1 MRKLFFIVVCVIAN
15 LSTMAIA
22 QNSVSSIV
30 GEWCYRQEWQDEGH
44 TNFCNWVYVFT
55 SDGNAECRKELGTKG
70 MNNGYGVVEIWGD
83 QERISSWKNK
93 PEIGISSVECFFSL
107 QYGYDKEAK
116 IIDLNWHGEPRAKL
130 KVISFTDDKL
140 TIDEDGEIITYNR
153 RSYRGE
159 LHFKY

>member
-1 MRKLFFIVVCVIAN
+1 MQKLLVTIMCVIAN

-30 GEWCYRQEWQDEGH
+30 GEWCYRQEWQDGGR
-44 TNFCNWVYVFT
+44 TCFCNWVYVFT
-55 SDGNAECRKELGTKG
+55 ADGNVECRQELGING
-70 MNNGYGVVEIWGD
+70 MNNGDLVFEIWGD
-83 QERISSWKNK
+83 QKRISSWKNK
-93 PEIGISSVECFFSL
+93 PEISISSVECFFSL
-107 QYGYDKEAK
+107 QYSYDKGTK
-116 IIDLNWHGEPRAKL
+116 IIDLNWQGEPRAKL